1 MFVERRITHMPSRRT
16 FLKAGIVAGAGV
28 FIPTTAWRAL
38 ASTTLPQTPLAGADI
53 PQFVEP
59 LTTFVGQRVTST
71 SFTTTML
78 EFQQRILPDSLY
90 ETMVPPFNQ
99 GTYVWGY
106 KVDSRPPFY
115 PGFTVEAQRGT
126 PTTVRYINNLPLP
139 NSSHLEPLLTI
150 DQTIHWADP
159 LNTGSSM
166 HMGSFQPYQGTIPT
180 VIHLHG
186 AEVPSASDGA
196 PEAWFTQDG
205 LHGKGY
211 STLFSTLKNAAV
223 FRYPNTQQSTTLWF
237 HDHTLGIVRI
247 NIFAGLA
254 AMYFIRD
261 QFDTGQ
267 SNNLLRLPA
276 GKQEVELVIQD
287 RQFDTNGQLLF
298 PDGTP
303 ADNPTGL
310 NGTPPNPGAHPF
322 WIPEF
327 FGDAIVVN
335 GRTWPFFCVEPR
347 RYRFRMLNAA
357 NARFFQM
364 TLVDSNTQAPGPAI
378 WKIGSDGGLLD
389 RPVKL
394 SDGTD
399 PNSLPLFLAPS
410 ERADVI
416 IDFTGLAGRS
426 FTLTNDAVF
435 PFPSG
440 GPPDPNVDGRVMQFR
455 VNLPLSSQDT
465 TFNPASGTSL
475 RGGRNQEP
483 AIVQLANQ
491 QTGTLGSGVTPSV
504 KRQLV
509 LLEVEG
515 PGGPLMVTLHNSRW
529 TGTHDGTSTPI
540 SGSVPASM
548 GQPYFFTEQPRVG
561 STEVWEIANLTQD
574 AHPIHIHLIQFQLI
588 NRQNFDVDNYR
599 ALYDSKFPGGTFEGL
614 RPDGTLGLVKYAP
627 GTFIPGYGPPNAY
640 LTPNA
645 DGAIGGV
652 PAFSP
657 FLQGGIVL
665 PDNNDIGW
673 KDTLKMYPG
682 MVTRIV
688 IRWAPIDTP
697 VNGVKPGQ
705 NLYTFDPTTGPGYVW
720 HCHIIDH
727 EDNEM
732 MRGYSPKF

>member
-1 MFVERRITHMPSRRT
+1 MPSRRT
-16 FLKAGIVAGAGV
+16 FLKAGAVAGAGLFV
-28 FIPTTAWRAL
+28 PAAAWRAW
-38 ASTTLPQTPLAGADI
+38 ASTTLPQTPLLGANI
-53 PQFVEP
+53 PKFVEP
-59 LTTFVGQRVTST
+59 LTTFVGERVTSQY
-71 SFTTTML
+71 FNVIMR
-78 EFQQRILPDSLY
+78 EFQQNVLPDSLY
-90 ETMVPPFNQ
+90 ATMVPPFNQ
-99 GTYVWGY
+99 GTSVWGY
-106 KVDSRPPFY
+106 QVDGRPPFY
-115 PGFTVEAQRGT
+115 PGFTVEAQRGRA
-126 PTTVRYINNLPLP
+126 TTVNYVNNLPSP
-139 NSSHLEPLLTI
+139 IRSRLEPLLTI

-159 LNTGSSM
+159 LHTGSSM

-180 VIHLHG
+180 VVHLHG

-205 LHGKGY
+205 IHGPGY
-211 STLFSTLKNAAV
+211 STLEDTFGSNSSNAAV
-223 FRYPNTQQSTTLWF
+223 FQYPNTQQATTLWF
-237 HDHTLGIVRI
+237 HDHALGMVRI
-247 NIFAGLA
+247 NVFAGLA
-254 AMYFIRD
+254 AMYFLRD
-261 QFDTGQ
+261 QFDTGR
-267 SNNLLRLPA
+267 SDNPLRLPA

-335 GRTWPFFCVEPR
+335 GRTWPFFNVEPR
-347 RYRFRMLNAA
+347 RYRFRVLNAS
-357 NARFFQM
+357 NARFYQM
-364 TLVDSNTQAPGPAI
+364 NLVDSTSQAPGPVI
-378 WKIGSDGGLLD
+378 WKIGSDGGLLNT
-389 RPVKL
+389 PVKL
-394 SDGTD
+394 SDGND

-416 IDFTGLAGRS
+416 IDFSAFAGRS
-426 FTLTNDAVF
+426 FTLTNSAVF

-440 GPPDPNVDGRVMQFR
+440 GPPDPAVDGIIMQFR

-465 TFNPASGTSL
+465 TFNPASGAAL

-491 QTGTLGSGVTPSV
+491 RTGTLGNGVTPLV
-504 KRQLV
+504 KRQMV

-515 PGGPLMVTLHNSRW
+515 PGGPLMVTLQNSRW
-529 TGTHDGTSTPI
+529 TGTHDGTNIPI
-540 SGSVPASM
+540 SGSAPASM

-574 AHPIHIHLIQFQLI
+574 AHPIHIHLIQFQLM
-588 NRQNFDVDNYR
+588 NRQNFDVTNYR

-614 RPDGTLGLVKYAP
+614 LPDGTLGLMNYAP
-627 GTFIPGYGPPNAY
+627 GTFIPGYGPPSPY

-645 DGAIGGV
+645 DGAIGGI
-652 PAFSP
+652 PALSK
-657 FLQGGIVL
+657 FLQGSIVL
-665 PDNNDIGW
+665 PDNNDVGW

-682 MVTRIV
+682 QVTRIV
-688 IRWAPIDTP
+688 IRWAPIDTS
-697 VNGVKPGQ
+697 VTGVKPGQ
-705 NLYTFDPTTGPGYVW
+705 NLYTFDPTEGPGYVW

-732 MRGYSPKF
+732 MRGYTPKF